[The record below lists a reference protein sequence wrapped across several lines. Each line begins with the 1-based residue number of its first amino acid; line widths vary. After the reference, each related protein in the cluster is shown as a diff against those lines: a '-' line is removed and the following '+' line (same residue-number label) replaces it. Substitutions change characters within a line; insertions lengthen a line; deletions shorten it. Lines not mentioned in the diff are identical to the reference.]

1 MQTIHLNAAGTVL
14 FVRDDMESGE
24 WTQEENTMNATYPY
38 VTGKELQRGQQI
50 AFRDPATNNL
60 EFFEIRNVQTIEP
73 EHYQQIEAESIA
85 LSELSDEHIGSKEY
99 YNIPPQAALS
109 DILTGTLWSVGNVSV
124 GDLVEQASIRTQIS
138 ALGLN
143 GNVDLTSRPIV
154 YQDAM
159 KNAGYSDFTGD
170 YATLYS
176 MTYKDKTS
184 SNLTYTVLVTPIK
197 QDGTVYSQSRI
208 DSYVEDM
215 FARATNRASF
225 KAADTDGMLI
235 YVSGQGDHITEVDT
249 LAGTCHDLS
258 EAWEDCIDDV
268 GSSGK
273 VSRGN
278 VWQAVQV
285 IKENWN
291 VYVTPRVTVNS
302 AGSITGRYLDISEA
316 KGTWRGLR
324 LSIEKNMPD
333 ITVTYDDRDTI
344 TAMYGYGGNMD
355 IAKASGDETKECT
368 FADVVWTAT
377 ADHPAKPAG
386 QTYIEDPSK
395 TALYGRNGRPRF
407 GYYQN
412 SDITDPETLLIK
424 TWEALK
430 ITSSPKIS
438 ISGTTVDLRRLGY
451 HDEPLRL
458 HDLVLVEVKETGELL
473 QKEIIKLTV
482 DLIDPTA
489 NRPEIG
495 DYIPNIIYYQ
505 QKTNE
510 DATGG
515 GGGGGRGK
523 TKVENEDSL
532 TYAEWLKSKDAIGM
546 VVGMKNGGWTVEAG
560 RIVLSINEQDASSRI
575 LLQADAIDIDGIVT
589 ALEAYDI
596 SCGGLHVEGATDFL
610 KGLYTEEWVVAE
622 SYISAGTYVEA
633 GTGFMVVGNNHKA
646 TWQTDTVVT
655 AVGVTLPSISRSS
668 SRYFLYASSSGS
680 TTPANTQTGR
690 VITAYTEGSVS
701 PTTKTIY
708 YLGHA

>member
-109 DILTGTLWSVGNVSV
+109 DVLTGTLWSVGNVSV
-124 GDLVEQASIRTQIS
+124 GDLAEQASIRTQIS

-176 MTYKDKTS
+176 MTYKDTTS
-184 SNLTYTVLVTPIK
+184 RDYTYTALVTPIK
-197 QDGTVYSQSRI
+197 QDGTVFSQDRI
-208 DSYVEDM
+208 DSYVADV
-215 FARATNRASF
+215 FKKATNRASF
-225 KAADTDGMLI
+225 KDVDTEGMFI
-235 YVSGQGDHITEVDT
+235 FISTQGDHISEVDA
-249 LAGTCHDLS
+249 LAETCHDLS
-258 EAWEDCIDDV
+258 EAWEDCIAGV

-273 VSRGN
+273 ISRGN

-316 KGTWRGLR
+316 TGTWRGLR

-386 QTYIEDPSK
+386 QTYIEDTSK

-505 QKTNE
+505 QKTTE

-523 TKVENEDSL
+523 TKVENDDAL

-546 VVGMKNGGWTVEAG
+546 VVGMKNGGWTIEAG

-575 LLQADAIDIDGIVT
+575 LLQADVIDIDGIVT
-589 ALEAYDI
+589 SLESYDI

-633 GTGFMVVGNNHKA
+633 GSGFMVVGDNHKA

-668 SRYFLYASSSGS
+668 SRYFLYAASSGS
-680 TTPANTQTGR
+680 TTPTNTQTGR
-690 VITAYTEGSVS
+690 VITSYTEGSVA